1 MHVVGRLIINAV
13 ALWVATRIVPGI
25 SFTGEWWLLFAV
37 ALVFGALNVA
47 VKPILVVLTFPFL
60 LLTLGFFLLVLN
72 GVMLWLTSKVS
83 DALGLGFHVT
93 DFTAAFVGGLTV
105 SIVSFI
111 LSMFVASEQR
121 HPNVVNS

>member
-1 MHVVGRLIINAV
+1 MHVVGRLIINAA